1 MWVFCGGMFRSGSTV
16 QYQIASHLVESAC
29 RGHRLPFGES
39 PDFAA
44 ESPRLR
50 VAAEAEYRVCKSHG
64 VSEAMRSQVERG
76 RGVVL
81 TVHRDIRDV
90 VVSAMRKNGWSFR
103 RLWKA
108 GKLSRW
114 TRRFEEWAALP
125 GALVSRYDSL
135 SVDLAGEV
143 RRIAGHLGLDVGD
156 AKRRE
161 IAMLYAIERQRER
174 ADAFRAG
181 RGEARMKYD
190 PHTLLHHNHIASGAT
205 GDYRN
210 VLQAAEIRA
219 IEDEC
224 GEWMATWGYEPDR
237 PSLTLK
243 QRLIGLTYRRS
254 A

>member
-1 MWVFCGGMFRSGSTV
+1 MWVFCGGMFRSASTV
-16 QYQIASHLVESAC
+16 QYQIASHVVESAC
-29 RGHRLPFGES
+29 RGHRLPFDAE
-39 PDFAA
+39 PDFTAEPPGSRAAA
-44 ESPRLR
+44 EYL
-50 VAAEAEYRVCKSHG
+50 VYKAHG

-90 VVSAMRKNGWSFR
+90 VVSAMRKNACSFR
-103 RLWKA
+103 SLWRA
-108 GKLSRW
+108 GKLSYW

-135 SVDLAGEV
+135 AVDLAEEV

-161 IAMLYAIERQRER
+161 IANLYAIDRQRER
-174 ADAFRAG
+174 TEAFRAE
-181 RGEARMKYD
+181 RGDDRSKYD

-205 GDYRN
+205 GDYRS
-210 VLQAAEIRA
+210 VLRAVEIRA
-219 IEDEC
+219 VEEEC
-224 GEWMATWGYEPDR
+224 GEWMARWGYEPDR
-237 PSLTLK
+237 PSLTIG
-243 QRLIGLTYRRS
+243 QRVIGLAYRRS